1 MIKYVLKRLLALIPV
16 ILGVIFII
24 QFILYISPNDP
35 AVVILGN
42 NYTAEGAQ
50 AVRESLGLNDPFL
63 VQFVRYV
70 LNLLQGDFGNSYI
83 TGEPVVTQLM
93 ARFPNTLILVLVSMA
108 LCTVLSLPIGIQSAV
123 KPNSWFSNITAALG
137 MIGIALPT
145 FWLGLMLIIIFAL
158 KLGLLPSG
166 GKSGFSSI
174 ILPAVTVGF
183 GLAALGDHSRFRFG
197 VQFFGLGFGLGFFDG
212 LNFGGLCPQLGFALG
227 GFGGLHHGFLQLGG
241 LALGALLGQLDVLLL
256 SGDLHLNLGLGHF
269 FGALLAQHAGVHLG
283 GGDVLGGDVFVDL
296 IGCVGLGALG
306 LLLFRF
312 YQILP

>member
-35 AVVILGN
+35 AVVSLGN

-145 FWLGLMLIIIFAL
+145 FWLGLMLILLFSVTLGWLPATGSVSVTGMILPAITLSASFMAGTMRTTRSSMLDCLNQDYIRTAKAKGVSSRDVIDKHALKNALLPIITVVGVNVGTQMGGSVLTETVFSYPGLGIMLTNGIKQTDTPTILGCLVLMALCIGICNLLVDIIFA
-158 KLGLLPSG
+158 
-166 GKSGFSSI
+166 
-174 ILPAVTVGF
+174 
-183 GLAALGDHSRFRFG
+183 
-197 VQFFGLGFGLGFFDG
+197 
-212 LNFGGLCPQLGFALG
+212 
-227 GFGGLHHGFLQLGG
+227 
-241 LALGALLGQLDVLLL
+241 
-256 SGDLHLNLGLGHF
+256 
-269 FGALLAQHAGVHLG
+269 
-283 GGDVLGGDVFVDL
+283 FVDPR
-296 IGCVGLGALG
+296 IKSQYSKG
-306 LLLFRF
+306 R
-312 YQILP
+312 

>member
-1 MIKYVLKRLLALIPV
+1 MALIPV

-145 FWLGLMLIIIFAL
+145 FWLGLMLILLFSVTLGWLPATGSVSVTGMILPAITLSASFMAGTMRTTRSSMLDCLNQDYIRTAKAKGVSSRDVIDKHALKNALLPIITVVGVNVGTQMGGSVLTETVFSYPGLGIMLTNGIKQTDTPTILGCLVLMALCIGICNLLVDIIFA
-158 KLGLLPSG
+158 
-166 GKSGFSSI
+166 
-174 ILPAVTVGF
+174 
-183 GLAALGDHSRFRFG
+183 
-197 VQFFGLGFGLGFFDG
+197 
-212 LNFGGLCPQLGFALG
+212 
-227 GFGGLHHGFLQLGG
+227 
-241 LALGALLGQLDVLLL
+241 
-256 SGDLHLNLGLGHF
+256 
-269 FGALLAQHAGVHLG
+269 
-283 GGDVLGGDVFVDL
+283 FVDPR
-296 IGCVGLGALG
+296 IKSQYSKG
-306 LLLFRF
+306 R
-312 YQILP
+312 

>member
-145 FWLGLMLIIIFAL
+145 FWLGLMLILLFSVTLGWLPATGSVSVTGMILPAITLSASFMAGTMRTTRSSMLDCLNQDYIRTAKAKGVSSRDVIDKHALKNALLPIITVVGVNVGTQMGGSVLTETVFSYPGLGIMPTNGIKQTDTPTILGCLVLMALCIGICNLLVDIIFA
-158 KLGLLPSG
+158 
-166 GKSGFSSI
+166 
-174 ILPAVTVGF
+174 
-183 GLAALGDHSRFRFG
+183 
-197 VQFFGLGFGLGFFDG
+197 
-212 LNFGGLCPQLGFALG
+212 
-227 GFGGLHHGFLQLGG
+227 
-241 LALGALLGQLDVLLL
+241 
-256 SGDLHLNLGLGHF
+256 
-269 FGALLAQHAGVHLG
+269 
-283 GGDVLGGDVFVDL
+283 FVDPR
-296 IGCVGLGALG
+296 IKSQYSKG
-306 LLLFRF
+306 R
-312 YQILP
+312 

>member
-1 MIKYVLKRLLALIPV
+1 MIKYVFKRLLALIPV

-145 FWLGLMLIIIFAL
+145 FWLGLMLILLFSVTLGWLPATGSVSVTGMILPAITLSASFMAGTMRTTRSSMLDCLNQDYIRTAKAKGVSSRDVIDKHALKNALLPIITVVGVNVGTQMGGSVLTETVFSYPGLGIMLTNGIKQTDTPTILGCLVLMALCIGICNLLVDIIFA
-158 KLGLLPSG
+158 
-166 GKSGFSSI
+166 
-174 ILPAVTVGF
+174 
-183 GLAALGDHSRFRFG
+183 
-197 VQFFGLGFGLGFFDG
+197 
-212 LNFGGLCPQLGFALG
+212 
-227 GFGGLHHGFLQLGG
+227 
-241 LALGALLGQLDVLLL
+241 
-256 SGDLHLNLGLGHF
+256 
-269 FGALLAQHAGVHLG
+269 
-283 GGDVLGGDVFVDL
+283 FVDPR
-296 IGCVGLGALG
+296 IKSQYSKG
-306 LLLFRF
+306 R
-312 YQILP
+312 

>member
-145 FWLGLMLIIIFAL
+145 FWLGLMLILLFSVTLGWLPATGSVSVTGMILPAITLSASFMAGTMRTTRSSMLDCLNQDYIRTAKAKGVSSRDVIDKHALKNALLPIITVVGVNVGTQMGGSVLTETVFSYPGLGIMLTNGIKQTDTPTILGCLVLMALCIGICNLLVDIIFA
-158 KLGLLPSG
+158 
-166 GKSGFSSI
+166 
-174 ILPAVTVGF
+174 
-183 GLAALGDHSRFRFG
+183 
-197 VQFFGLGFGLGFFDG
+197 
-212 LNFGGLCPQLGFALG
+212 
-227 GFGGLHHGFLQLGG
+227 
-241 LALGALLGQLDVLLL
+241 
-256 SGDLHLNLGLGHF
+256 
-269 FGALLAQHAGVHLG
+269 
-283 GGDVLGGDVFVDL
+283 FVDPR
-296 IGCVGLGALG
+296 IKSQYSKG
-306 LLLFRF
+306 R
-312 YQILP
+312 